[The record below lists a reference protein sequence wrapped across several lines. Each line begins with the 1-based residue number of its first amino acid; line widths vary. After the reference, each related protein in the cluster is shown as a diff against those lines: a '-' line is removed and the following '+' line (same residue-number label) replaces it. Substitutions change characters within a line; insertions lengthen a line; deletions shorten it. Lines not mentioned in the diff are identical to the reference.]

1 MTHTSGGMAV
11 EKDVRAIS
19 GLLECI
25 GVDVVKVVIME
36 VCCLGNLRGFAP
48 LLSLVY
54 GGAFDLRSVELV
66 GCDRAVEVLTE
77 VFDMS
82 PTFVS
87 GSSSFAVLPVAEH
100 MHGISQVPRA
110 FG

>member
-1 MTHTSGGMAV
+1 M
-11 EKDVRAIS
+11 RAIS
-19 GLLECI
+19 GLL
-25 GVDVVKVVIME
+25 D
-36 VCCLGNLRGFAP
+36 FAS
-48 LLSLVY
+48 LLSVVY

-82 PTFVS
+82 PTFVL
-87 GSSSFAVLPVAEH
+87 GSSSFAALPDAEH
-100 MHGISQVPRA
+100 MHGISQVLRA